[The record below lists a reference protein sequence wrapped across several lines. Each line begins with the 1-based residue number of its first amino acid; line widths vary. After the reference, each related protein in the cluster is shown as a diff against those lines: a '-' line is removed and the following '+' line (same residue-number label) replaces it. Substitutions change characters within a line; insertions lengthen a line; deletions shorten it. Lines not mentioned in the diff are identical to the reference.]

1 MAATTKRAPKT
12 RTKAP
17 KSRRDWKPVWL
28 AAFRE
33 AGTVSRA
40 CEQAGI
46 VRSTAYD
53 ARANEDFARA
63 WDEIENETTDA
74 MEREAY
80 RRGVEGVS
88 EPLVSAGKLVT
99 NVQKYSDTLLIFM
112 LKARK
117 PAVYREN
124 VKIEH
129 SGQIDGKHEIEIPNT
144 ADRRGEVL
152 ALLAKAGAVSD
163 ASRN

>member
-1 MAATTKRAPKT
+1 MADTTKRAAKT

-17 KSRRDWKPVWL
+17 KTRRDWKPGWL
-28 AAFRE
+28 QAFRE
-33 AGTVSRA
+33 TGTVTAA
-40 CEQAGI
+40 CERANI

-53 ARANEDFARA
+53 ARVDEDFARA
-63 WDEIENETTDA
+63 WDEIEAETTDA

-117 PAVYREN
+117 PGVYREN
-124 VKIEH
+124 VKVEH
-129 SGQIDGKHEIEIPNT
+129 SGRIDGKHEIEIPDT
-144 ADRRGEVL
+144 AERRAKVVE
-152 ALLAKAGAVSD
+152 LLSGAV
-163 ASRN
+163 ANGNGHG